1 MNRQTKIPV
10 DIGRSSAI
18 EFIEEHDQI
27 KRDLVLARD
36 ENRDLYRINV
46 DLANENH
53 LLRERLNASEERV
66 VLLQGFSRTIITR
79 FDVIKES
86 VNALETEAREH
97 GIKLMKA
104 QRPET
109 AEELVENEYARQLV
123 ARLPAN
129 DYRR

>member
-1 MNRQTKIPV
+1 MSRRTRIPDV
-10 DIGRSSAI
+10 GRSSAI

-27 KRDLVLARD
+27 KRELMLARD
-36 ENRDLYRINV
+36 QNSELFRINV

-53 LLRERLNASEERV
+53 LLREQLQACEDRV

-79 FDVIKES
+79 FDVIRES
-86 VNALETEAREH
+86 VNALENEARGQ

-104 QRPET
+104 QHPET
-109 AEELVENEYARQLV
+109 AEELVENEHARQLI
-123 ARLPAN
+123 ARLPTN